1 MNRKVGEQMSHREQL
16 QNIVN
21 QNGGIF
27 RTSIERAEI
36 FVDYGKIDFGFMDRF
51 ISAVKKLAIKEVV
64 LYSDRKIAAT
74 RKAAL
79 STRCEV

>member
-1 MNRKVGEQMSHREQL
+1 MLAAHFEKCSKNNPAFYAQTEYKH
-16 QNIVN
+16 
-21 QNGGIF
+21 F